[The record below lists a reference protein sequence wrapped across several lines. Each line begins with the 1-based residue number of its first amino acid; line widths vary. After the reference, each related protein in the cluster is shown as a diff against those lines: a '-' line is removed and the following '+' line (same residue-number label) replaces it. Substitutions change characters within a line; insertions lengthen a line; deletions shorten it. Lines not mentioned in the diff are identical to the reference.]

1 MAQNIYDNEAFFQGY
16 SQFPRSRE
24 GLAAAYEWPSLRA
37 MLPDVTG
44 LRVLD
49 LGCGFGFFARWA
61 VENGAAAV
69 TGIDLSEKML
79 AEATARS
86 QGLPIVYRQAD
97 LETLDLAG
105 ETYDLVFSSLAV
117 HYVADFPGLL
127 TTIRAALA
135 DGGHF
140 VFSTEHPIYA
150 ARSEPEWAGDRVFQ
164 LRDYLVE
171 GPKQTSWIVDGVV
184 KHHRVISTIIRNLH
198 ATGFDLAD
206 IEEWGPNDD
215 LIAAQPDFIEHRIRP
230 MFLLVAARAE
240 P

>member
-1 MAQNIYDNEAFFQGY
+1 MAQNIYDDEAFFEGY

-37 MLPDVTG
+37 MLPDVRG

-49 LGCGFGFFARWA
+49 LGCGFGGFARWA
-61 VENGAAAV
+61 VENGATAV

-79 AEATARS
+79 AEAQNRS
-86 QGLPIVYRQAD
+86 AGMPIIYRRAD
-97 LETLDLAG
+97 LDTLDLGG
-105 ETYDLVFSSLAV
+105 ESYDLVFSSLAV
-117 HYVADFPGLL
+117 HYVTDFGRLL
-127 TTIRAALA
+127 AVLRGALS

-150 ARSEPEWAGDRVFQ
+150 ARYDPEWAGDRIYQ
-164 LRDYLVE
+164 MRDYLVE
-171 GPKQTSWIVDGVV
+171 GPRTTSWIVDGVV
-184 KHHRVISTIIRNLH
+184 KHHRVISTMIRALH
-198 ATGFDLAD
+198 RAGFALSD
-206 IEEWGPNDD
+206 IEEWGPDD
-215 LIAAQPDFIEHRIRP
+215 ALIARQPDFIEHRIRP